1 MKILVR
7 MIALGSVLA
16 IVACAPAKP
25 IRNAIA
31 DARPAFVA
39 GPTPDF
45 VSAPVAGA
53 TPFPPMAGAT
63 PFPNGANA
71 LFIGHS
77 FFVPISRSFDEI
89 ALSSG
94 AFPQHRHQEVFSG
107 GKSGTPRELWDSQQK
122 RAAVTAILAD
132 GDIDLLGLTHG
143 GLVGSEQAD
152 YQRWIDLALQYNP
165 RTSFMIGSLWATGG
179 TNNTIPEFRAQT
191 QASADYGW
199 WMIQSLRQANPGVA
213 FYHLAHGPMMVEMR
227 EDFEAGELDDIT
239 ELVGR
244 RVRDDVLFTDANL
257 GHAGTMAKDLMAL
270 VWLQEL
276 YGLTT
281 GAARLNWDA
290 QDVNRLVAEVAAQNA
305 VYN

>member
-1 MKILVR
+1 MNILVR

-16 IVACAPAKP
+16 TVACAPAKP
-25 IRNAIA
+25 MRNAIA

-53 TPFPPMAGAT
+53 TPFPPVAGATPFPPVAVAT

-132 GDIDLLGLTHG
+132 GDIDLPGLT
-143 GLVGSEQAD
+143 
-152 YQRWIDLALQYNP
+152 P
-165 RTSFMIGSLWATGG
+165 
-179 TNNTIPEFRAQT
+179 
-191 QASADYGW
+191 
-199 WMIQSLRQANPGVA
+199 
-213 FYHLAHGPMMVEMR
+213 
-227 EDFEAGELDDIT
+227 
-239 ELVGR
+239 
-244 RVRDDVLFTDANL
+244 
-257 GHAGTMAKDLMAL
+257 
-270 VWLQEL
+270 
-276 YGLTT
+276 
-281 GAARLNWDA
+281 GAARLSWDA
-290 QDVNRLVAEVAAQNA
+290 QGVNRLVTEVAAQNA
-305 VYN
+305 AYN